1 MRQDHHLM
9 RSRDPLGWLKGSEER
24 LELEKANMS
33 KKANFLVFRVE
44 SAEEQIFILQ
54 INVV

>member
-1 MRQDHHLM
+1 M

-24 LELEKANMS
+24 LEPEKDNMS